1 LNMFVDQI
9 LRLLPSLIKMEFA
22 VHKVSIYP
30 KVLSQMVCNSQT
42 VLAAK

>member
-1 LNMFVDQI
+1 MFVDQI

-30 KVLSQMVCNSQT
+30 KGEEWHFYSNAL
-42 VLAAK
+42 